1 MADVEKLLC
10 SISFC
15 AEALQDANSPVWAGL
30 SRAKLG
36 LAGCLQLFL
45 SMVWR
50 GLYPMH
56 GERLERSCSCASNCA
71 HLHSPHHPP
80 RRPENR
86 RVQRMEHGSSGM
98 GVDRRKG
105 QERELEG
112 QADGAPEHSH
122 INSLQGPVSLSNTL
136 LLISP
141 AHASPHVKLLFLVY
155 HSN

>member
-15 AEALQDANSPVWAGL
+15 AEALQDTNSQVWAGL

-45 SMVWR
+45 STVWR

-80 RRPENR
+80 RCPENR
-86 RVQRMEHGSSGM
+86 RTREWSM
-98 GVDRRKG
+98 GARGRVWTDGKAKRGNWKG
-105 QERELEG
+105 GRTGPRSTATLTVCRT
-112 QADGAPEHSH
+112 APLACLCFKHSA
-122 INSLQGPVSLSNTL
+122 
-136 LLISP
+136 
-141 AHASPHVKLLFLVY
+141 AH
-155 HSN
+155 